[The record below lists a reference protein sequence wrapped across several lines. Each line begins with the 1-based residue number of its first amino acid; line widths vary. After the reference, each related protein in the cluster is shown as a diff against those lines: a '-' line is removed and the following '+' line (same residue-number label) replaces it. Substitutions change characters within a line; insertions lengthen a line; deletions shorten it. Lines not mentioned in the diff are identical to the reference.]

1 MSLRT
6 LVIFGIVKYEE
17 EKYNDSI
24 MYLTKVLEATDG
36 NLMLI
41 DLPAN
46 PNEQRRPEL
55 DNTHNK
61 TRSF

>member
-1 MSLRT
+1 
-6 LVIFGIVKYEE
+6 
-17 EKYNDSI
+17 

-46 PNEQRRPEL
+46 SNEQRKSQLE
-55 DNTHNK
+55 NTQNK
-61 TRSF
+61 TKSF

>member
-17 EKYNDSI
+17 DKYNDSI

-41 DLPAN
+41 DLPSN
-46 PNEQRRPEL
+46 SNQQRTSEL
-55 DNTHNK
+55 ENTKNK
-61 TRSF
+61 TRSL